1 MIQESQNS
9 SNSSPHHLHHPC
21 GLRQGFSSL
30 WAWILSQLRS
40 LKDFPNPAALG
51 HGLNNCS
58 STLAAISQKY
68 PIRRSRTPP
77 SQTLLLATGTTFPRD
92 KWAMYIKYLKNS
104 PSIFLRESLKVI
116 AQMFM
121 SQNVTSA
128 LFIIRETQKQ
138 PRYLFMCVLS
148 HFSHVWLFV
157 TPWTVARQASLS
169 MGFSRQEYWS
179 GLPFPS
185 PGNFLDSGFEFMSF
199 TSSVLADGFLITTW
213 HS

>member
-1 MIQESQNS
+1 MIQESPNS
-9 SNSSPHHLHHPC
+9 SNSSPHHPHHPC
-21 GLRQGFSSL
+21 GLRQGSSSL

-40 LKDFPNPAALG
+40 LKDFPNLAALG
-51 HGLNNCS
+51 HCLNNCS
-58 STLAAISQKY
+58 STLAVIFQKY

-77 SQTLLLATGTTFPRD
+77 SQTLWLAIGTAFPGD

-104 PSIFLRESLKVI
+104 PSISLRESSKVI

-128 LFIIRETQKQ
+128 LFTLRETQKQ

-148 HFSHVWLFV
+148 HFSHVWLYV
-157 TPWTVARQASLS
+157 TPWAVARQASLS

-185 PGNFLDSGFEFMSF
+185 SENFLDSGTELTSF
-199 TSSVLADGFLITTW
+199 TSSVLADGFLTTTR

>member
-169 MGFSRQEYWS
+169 MGFSRQKYWS

-185 PGNFLDSGFEFMSF
+185 PGNFPEPQISYVSYVSYIGRQ
-199 TSSVLADGFLITTW
+199 VLY
-213 HS
+213 H